1 MKTWLRVLLSILIVL
16 ILIVTV
22 GPFLV
27 PVPDNGADLIPSD
40 LADSDSRFVKI
51 GGLSVHYK
59 EMGQGNPVFIL
70 LHGFGAS
77 LFSWREV
84 MAPLSVYGRV
94 IAYDRPAFGLT
105 ERPMPGSWQGGNPYG
120 VPAQVEM
127 LAGLMD
133 VLGVDRAVLVG
144 NSLGGTIAMNFALK
158 YPTRVQALILV
169 DPAVYNSGGVP
180 RWIKPLLG
188 TSQMNHLGPLI
199 ARRILNSGPELLQM
213 AWHDPSKLTPGVIA
227 GYRKPLQI
235 ANWDRALWELTK
247 APEGVDLPAHLG
259 EFNLPVLVVT
269 GDDDRIVPTA
279 DSIRLAGE
287 LPGMELVI
295 IPAAGHVPQEEQP
308 GKFIEAILD
317 FLIRQSL
324 SVEGGSPGPDL
335 TP

>member
-1 MKTWLRVLLSILIVL
+1 MKNWLKVLLSVLIAG

-27 PVPDNGADLIPSD
+27 PVPDSGAVLLPSD
-40 LADSDSRFVKI
+40 LADADSHFI
-51 GGLSVHYK
+51 EIDGLNVHYK
-59 EMGQGNPVFIL
+59 EMGQGDPVFIL

-84 MAPLSVYGRV
+84 MTPLSVHGRV

-105 ERPMPGSWQGGNPYG
+105 GRPMPGEWQGDSPYG

-133 VLGVDRAVLVG
+133 TLGVERAILVG

-158 YPTRVQALILV
+158 YPERVQALILV
-169 DPAVYNSGGVP
+169 DPAVFNSGGMP
-180 RWIKPLLG
+180 GWIKPLLG
-188 TSQMNHLGPLI
+188 TPQMNHIGPLI
-199 ARRILNSGPELLQM
+199 ARRILNSGPELLEM
-213 AWHDPSKLTPGVIA
+213 AWHDPSKLTPEVVA

-247 APEGVDLPAHLG
+247 APGGMDLPALLS
-259 EFNLPVLVVT
+259 EFNLPILVVT

-279 DSIRLAGE
+279 DSIRLAGT
-287 LPGMELVI
+287 LPGAELVI

-308 GKFIEAILD
+308 GKFMEAILV
-317 FLIRQSL
+317 FLNAI
-324 SVEGGSPGPDL
+324 V
-335 TP
+335 